1 MSRADMPE
9 AGRSGIPKPR
19 RTAYVHEASA
29 ADFLRRTSGVMTE
42 SGDSPLTVTQVEQVR
57 PGITTS
63 WGKEYYLVLT
73 LSDATVVPA
82 RWYIEIHSAHCG
94 HGGSPLLDSQVG
106 SYA

>member
-1 MSRADMPE
+1 MPE

-82 RWYIEIHSAHCG
+82 RWYIEFTL
-94 HGGSPLLDSQVG
+94 PTVG
-106 SYA
+106 MVVPPYLIRKWGLTPKEAR